1 MRLTQDILTFLTA
14 NGFECKTESVCGSE
28 IICVSNKEGVK
39 RIVLP
44 VSITAENPED
54 AQRQSADLQETVRTL
69 TEQSSCKMLLITE
82 DRWRSQMSM
91 MEARL
96 LAHLEVFFP
105 VYARNCEI
113 RKIDKAEAAVAGDG
127 IKLARVQKAR
137 LSLRFADVYWNEIIN
152 KGFDADKINQF
163 FTDLKAHG
171 ISRLDEW
178 CNIEGTYYG
187 WVKGWNRGVYV
198 NTPYRYQRESLM

>member
-1 MRLTQDILTFLTA
+1 MAYFYGDAAEYLNEYIDMLCDFV
-14 NGFECKTESVCGSE
+14 E
-28 IICVSNKEGVK
+28 KEDYHLY
-39 RIVLP
+39 I
-44 VSITAENPED
+44 
-54 AQRQSADLQETVRTL
+54 QETKRPDYL
-69 TEQSSCKMLLITE
+69 SDECLKKYNEL
-82 DRWRSQMSM
+82 
-91 MEARL
+91 
-96 LAHLEVFFP
+96 F
-105 VYARNCEI
+105 
-113 RKIDKAEAAVAGDG
+113 DKAEAAVAGDG